1 MVQHSDEDS
10 VRLHALIEE
19 HGRGAA
25 ARLPAEPK
33 LCEILGVSRSR
44 LRTLL
49 KRAEAE
55 GLIWRHVGKGTFAGT
70 RPPIG
75 AEAMR
80 DLPVSVGDLY
90 DARALI
96 EPQLA
101 AQAALHATP
110 SDIAAMESVLADMA
124 ATGSF
129 SEWKRLDA
137 KLHRLIAQATHNAL
151 LLLLYDT
158 LHAPMRWG
166 LDARLEEVFG
176 APPGPRMAANADHSE
191 IVAAIAAH
199 RPGKA
204 EVSMRD
210 HILAV
215 RAFLF
220 GRT

>member
-1 MVQHSDEDS
+1 MVQHTDDDS

-19 HGRGAA
+19 RGRGGV

-55 GLIWRHVGKGTFAGT
+55 GLIWRHVGKGTFAGA

-75 AEAMR
+75 TEAMR
-80 DLPVSVGDLY
+80 DLPVSVGDLF

-101 AQAALHATP
+101 AQAALHANP
-110 SDIAAMESVLADMA
+110 SDIAAMEVVLADMA
-124 ATGSF
+124 ATRSF
-129 SEWKRLDA
+129 AEWKRLDA
-137 KLHRLIAQATHNAL
+137 KLHRLIAHATHNAL

-176 APPGPRMAANADHSE
+176 APPGPRTAANADHSAV
-191 IVAAIAAH
+191 VAAISAH
-199 RPGKA
+199 HPGKA
-204 EVSMRD
+204 EELMRD
-210 HILAV
+210 HIVSV
-215 RAFLF
+215 RSFLF
-220 GRT
+220 GRS